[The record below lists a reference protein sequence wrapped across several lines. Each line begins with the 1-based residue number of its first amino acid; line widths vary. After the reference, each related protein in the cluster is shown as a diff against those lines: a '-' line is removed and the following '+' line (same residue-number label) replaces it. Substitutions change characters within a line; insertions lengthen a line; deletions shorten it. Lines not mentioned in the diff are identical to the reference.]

1 MSCIGNSRQAE
12 TASLPNAEVC
22 QVVVK
27 HPFMFSLCPSV
38 KYILHFT
45 FCASNEVPNLGLGPN
60 WDQSPEMVPKK
71 CQFCKSQISP
81 L

>member
-38 KYILHFT
+38 KYILHSYFDFYIMYLRGGT
-45 FCASNEVPNLGLGPN
+45 QNS
-60 WDQSPEMVPKK
+60 
-71 CQFCKSQISP
+71 III
-81 L
+81 